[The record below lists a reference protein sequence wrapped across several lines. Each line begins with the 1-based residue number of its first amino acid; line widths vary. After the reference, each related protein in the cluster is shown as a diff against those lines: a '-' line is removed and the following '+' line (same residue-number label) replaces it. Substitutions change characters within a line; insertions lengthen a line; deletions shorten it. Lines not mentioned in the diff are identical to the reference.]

1 METLYQLT
9 SDYNQVIALLGD
21 DEYDKQALQDTL
33 ASIEGAI
40 EVKAHNIVKL
50 IKSMNTDAI
59 DAEIKRLTDRK
70 KAINNRKDGL
80 KQYLQTQME
89 LLGKDKIKGELFT
102 WTIKNNPPALEI
114 TDSSIIPAKYQVVS
128 YSVDNTAI
136 KSDLKAGAEVPGAR
150 LTQGR
155 SLTIR

>member
-33 ASIEGAI
+33 DSIEGAI

-102 WTIKNNPPALEI
+102 LTIKNNPPALEI